1 MTSSFTRASLPGR
14 GRPADSRPGTFKPG
28 HEKRG
33 GRKRGTPNAISS
45 EYEMAILE
53 AAYRVGFDGNGKDGI
68 PGYFKW
74 VCQNHQGIC
83 ATELLGRILLV
94 EEEEDAE
101 RNMSAEPT
109 GDINQTIR
117 EWIERNPKRTK
128 SQAVHPESVWPS
140 GWTGQVFR

>member
-1 MTSSFTRASLPGR
+1 M
-14 GRPADSRPGTFKPG
+14 
-28 HEKRG
+28 
-33 GRKRGTPNAISS
+33 
-45 EYEMAILE
+45 
-53 AAYRVGFDGNGKDGI
+53 
-68 PGYFKW
+68 
-74 VCQNHQGIC
+74 
-83 ATELLGRILLV
+83 

-140 GWTGQVFR
+140 GWTGQDFPVSSLMEVAVEKPKVFCRLYGAVFLRPKTKRRPPQECTNDLRRQQRD